1 MKSILS
7 LPDNW
12 VYVGYADG
20 TYENV
25 ANTDTLSRAEADAFR
40 SQWERARGKHV
51 KTVVLLTPEHHVVKR
66 FNYGGK

>member
-1 MKSILS
+1 MLF
-7 LPDNW
+7 LPNNW

-25 ANTDTLSRAEADAFR
+25 ANTDTLSRAEAEEFR
-40 SQWERARGKHV
+40 MRWEKARGKQI

-66 FNYGGK
+66 FNYGGMK